1 MNGLKLK
8 RRSIY
13 AQKMI
18 DKIVQKANG
27 ISMNFM
33 LTSYYNT

>member
-8 RRSIY
+8 EEVFMHK
-13 AQKMI
+13 KMI